1 VYSAGVGLHTMHSWS
16 VQAENRKL
24 GEVHASLERQLS
36 KARLPLEL
44 VRTSRCAAE
53 SIVRAE

>member
-1 VYSAGVGLHTMHSWS
+1 LHGWADRC
-16 VQAENRKL
+16 QAENRKL

-44 VRTSRCAAE
+44 VRTAPLPSQSSRRRCG
-53 SIVRAE
+53 RLD